1 MKSAL
6 IPISAMLVASTVNA
20 QSFELDWDSTLS
32 LSSAQHRHSDLL
44 GEPQR
49 QNTDTVDVVIDVQF
63 EGYGVTALV
72 AAKGSQVYSS
82 DPTQSYKGEL
92 IVQELFWQ
100 GGTELFSLP
109 VDVTLGKVRLDWG
122 VGYGYRPL
130 DLFKP
135 YRRNPVGIQVEEGTG
150 TAMASYFDLAGEWSV
165 FYTDSSWTKQQ
176 GSELEQASE
185 QQGVGL
191 RRYVLSGD
199 NEWQALAYYDDVRH
213 GVLAGSVVT
222 VFDDAWSMHGSAVY
236 QNRYLGYQQG
246 GFISPVTLAKQSDGY
261 QALLGLNWANAT
273 GHNVIVE
280 YWFDSRSWSESDWK
294 QAYQRVDTLNATNA
308 LAPLA
313 SSYAQGLSQVN
324 LVQHNLMFHWTMNA
338 TAWSQWPLTQQQ
350 LWLDNLT
357 PTFDLLY
364 SPQDQGVI
372 ATQWLEYQVYDSGT
386 ASLSAE
392 LAARFMTG
400 SRDSLYANLPDK
412 RMIFLNLKGKF

>member
-49 QNTDTVDVVIDVQF
+49 QSTDTVDAVIDVQF

-246 GFISPVTLAKQSDGY
+246 GFTSPVTLAEQSDGY

>member
-49 QNTDTVDVVIDVQF
+49 QSTDTVDAVIDVQF

-236 QNRYLGYQQG
+236 QNRYLGYKQG

>member
-20 QSFELDWDSTLS
+20 QSFELGWDSTLS

-49 QNTDTVDVVIDVQF
+49 QSTDTVDAVIDVQF

-185 QQGVGL
+185 QQGGGL

>member
-49 QNTDTVDVVIDVQF
+49 QSTDTVDAVIDVQF

-246 GFISPVTLAKQSDGY
+246 GFTSPVTLAKQSDGY

-338 TAWSQWPLTQQQ
+338 TAWSQWSLTQQQ

>member
-20 QSFELDWDSTLS
+20 QSYQLDWDSTLS

-49 QNTDTVDVVIDVQF
+49 QNTETVDAVIDVQF

-82 DPTQSYKGEL
+82 DPARSYKGEL

-122 VGYGYRPL
+122 VGYGDRPL

-165 FYTDSSWTKQQ
+165 FYTDSSWTRQQ

-246 GFISPVTLAKQSDGY
+246 GFTSPVTLVEQSGGY

-280 YWFDSRSWSESDWK
+280 YWFDSRSWSESDWQ

-308 LAPLA
+308 LSPLA

-338 TAWSQWPLTQQQ
+338 TAWSQWSLTQQQ

-372 ATQWLEYQVYDSGT
+372 ATQWLEYQVYDSG
-386 ASLSAE
+386 AAALSAE

-400 SRDSLYANLPDK
+400 SRDSLYANLSDK